1 MTAALAAL
9 AVAYKMGFSPLRA
22 RISGAKSEA
31 LFDMLCVR

>member
-1 MTAALAAL
+1 MTAALIAL
-9 AVAYKMGFSPLRA
+9 AVAYKSGPFALRA